1 MLPKRCQGHGFKG
14 PGKIFSNSNRIIAVF
29 PGLVFRFCHFNHSV
43 CRRLPL
49 PRISAIG
56 WLLIIVGVLLCIGG
70 LVLIGTEGVFR
81 FVSGHPPVW
90 MPTSSGVIAAICG
103 IVLAIAGTFA
113 IKR

>member
-1 MLPKRCQGHGFKG
+1 M
-14 PGKIFSNSNRIIAVF
+14 
-29 PGLVFRFCHFNHSV
+29 VFRFCHFNRSV

-56 WLLIIVGVLLCIGG
+56 WFLIIVGLLLRIGG
-70 LVLIGTEGVFR
+70 LVLIGTEGAFR

-90 MPTSSGVIAAICG
+90 MPTYYGVIAAICG
-103 IVLAIAGTFA
+103 IVLAVAGTFA